1 MFRNGSKSLTSEFS
15 LQGSEPASGYHWKD
29 ILDLLFKNVQEN
41 CNDGKFDADLVT
53 NLGWL
58 PVVSLMVFVIAFSI
72 GFGPLAWT
80 LNAEIHSPEAKRL
93 CASIA
98 FSTNWTFAFLVTKF
112 EPNIE
117 ALINLSGTYFAFATI
132 CFVGTI
138 IVYIFVPETKGK
150 TPEDMKIYFSK

>member
-1 MFRNGSKSLTSEFS
+1 MFKNGSKSLTSEFS
-15 LQGSEPASGYHWKD
+15 LQGSEPESGYHWKD